1 MDFPKLIAHRGLHSD
16 AIPENSLAAFKAAAK
31 SGYAIEL
38 DVRLTADCR
47 LVVFHD
53 EDLKRMCNVEGKISH
68 FTYEQLC
75 CFRLLDSDERIPLL
89 SDVLKLVNG
98 SVPLLIEVKNGEST
112 FEIQKRLTR
121 IMKGYKGK
129 WAVQSFN
136 PFTIMLFRLFAKD
149 VKRGVL
155 ISQFLKEKDVNS
167 IVRYL
172 CSFPVVWK
180 TLAKPDFISCDLR
193 SISFTQIEQA
203 FNAGADLFTWTAK
216 GKELINEA
224 LKFSDSVIFENY

>member
-16 AIPENSLAAFKAAAK
+16 TIPENSLTAFKAAVDM
-31 SGYAIEL
+31 GYGIEL
-38 DVRLTADCR
+38 DVRLTADCK

-53 EDLKRMCNVEGKISH
+53 RDLKRMCNIDGRLSH

-75 CFRLLDSDERIPLL
+75 CFKLLDTNERIPLL
-89 SDVLKLVNG
+89 SEVLKLVNG
-98 SVPLLIEVKNGEST
+98 RVPLLIEVKDRECS
-112 FEIQKRLTR
+112 FEIQKRLTKLMR
-121 IMKGYKGK
+121 GYKGK

-149 VKRGVL
+149 VKRGVI
-155 ISQFLKEKDVNS
+155 ISQFMKKKDFYS
-167 IVRYL
+167 IRRYL
-172 CSFPVVWK
+172 CSFPVVWE
-180 TLAKPDFISCDLR
+180 TLTKPDFISCDLR

-216 GKELINEA
+216 GKELTDEA
-224 LKFSDSVIFENY
+224 LKFSDSVIFENN